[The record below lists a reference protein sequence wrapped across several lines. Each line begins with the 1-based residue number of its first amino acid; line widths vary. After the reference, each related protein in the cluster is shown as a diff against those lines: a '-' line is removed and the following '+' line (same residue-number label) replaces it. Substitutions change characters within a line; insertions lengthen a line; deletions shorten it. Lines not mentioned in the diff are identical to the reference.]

1 MPQATRSGMPWYIG
15 YRGEEKKSGFAL
27 FQSFVIFVVQI
38 QAKNKVTVPSC
49 DRYFVFVAFTK
60 RRLWEQYN
68 TILKKV

>member
-1 MPQATRSGMPWYIG
+1 MSQATHSDHLVNRPKE
-15 YRGEEKKSGFAL
+15 RRKNSGFAL
-27 FQSFVIFVVQI
+27 FQSFVIFAVQI

-60 RRLWEQYN
+60 SRLWEQYN